1 VIKMSLVCAHCGNT
15 IVLSDNPDH
24 YGICSECPIN
34 EVTPEEKAM
43 IARSSADIVWKRQLR
58 K

>member
-1 VIKMSLVCAHCGNT
+1 MSLVCAHCGNT